1 MSQSPTIAYPGGKGR
16 LAPEIVSFLPK
27 YGRTYVEPFVGRGN
41 LFWSAV
47 SAGLKYEGWWLND
60 IATIPFFRA
69 INQIGHVVDVPEHSR
84 AEYERQREAS
94 KRGDPVAVLLEP
106 LLTFGGG
113 GYSCSGFR
121 GDHRGGVSSPSYQRT
136 LRECHRI
143 MNETKPRL
151 SALDWQEM
159 KLKDLGPE
167 DTVVLDPPYPSTDV
181 RSYNDVTGDY
191 DHLVDTLL
199 GAKFRWLLC
208 GYVHPAL
215 QRLGSPCWAKD
226 VRFLYF
232 TDHEERKFGEE
243 RRIECMWKNS
253 AHVDTTKRY
262 VLPPIL
268 RARLRIQD
276 SAASLSFPDL
286 DSKIDEGL
294 KMVANDWNALLPYL
308 LEMNRRL
315 SAPGKRTDLRKGAP
329 VNLTWTEW
337 VQSKRN
343 KLGRGLRTV
352 QYLLRGRTETSR
364 ARQAL
369 AQARATLRSEP
380 ESLIPKTPMEIATEM
395 SRLVLEMRDNT
406 RNDKQRQQKLVLLA
420 QNFLRITG
428 QESGLDSIDGIEL
441 GNRTTNGVIQTMS
454 MPALRLVAPH
464 G

>member
-16 LAPEIVSFLPK
+16 LAWEIVSFLPRH
-27 YGRTYVEPFVGRGN
+27 GRTYIEPFCGRGN
-41 LFWSAV
+41 LFWSAA
-47 SAGLKYEGWWLND
+47 SAGLKYDRWWLND
-60 IATIPFFRA
+60 LATIPFFRA
-69 INQIGHVVDVPEHSR
+69 INRIGHTVDVPEHSR

-94 KRGDPVAVLLEP
+94 KHCDPVAALLEP
-106 LLTFGGG
+106 FLTFGGG

-121 GDHRGGVSSPSYQRT
+121 GDHRGGVSSPAYQKT

-143 MNETKPRL
+143 MKETKPRL
-151 SALDWQEM
+151 SALDWREM
-159 KLKDLGPE
+159 KLKDLGC
-167 DTVVLDPPYPSTDV
+167 DDVVLLDPPYPTTDV
-181 RSYNDVTGDY
+181 RSYTEGTVDY
-191 DHLVDTLL
+191 AELVDTLL
-199 GAKFRWLLC
+199 TAKFRWFLC

-215 QRLGSPCWAKD
+215 HRLGDPCWARD

-232 TDHEERKFGEE
+232 TDREERKFGEE

-253 AHVDTTKRY
+253 AHVDAKRRY
-262 VLPPIL
+262 VLPTVL

-294 KMVANDWNALLPYL
+294 KTVANDWNALLPYL

-329 VNLTWTEW
+329 VNLSWTEW

-380 ESLIPKTPMEIATEM
+380 QWSIPDTPMEIATEM
-395 SRLVLEMRDNT
+395 SRLVLEIRDKTQNAKMC
-406 RNDKQRQQKLVLLA
+406 RQRLERLA
-420 QNFLRITG
+420 EHFLRMSGQNGERDSITG
-428 QESGLDSIDGIEL
+428 
-441 GNRTTNGVIQTMS
+441 
-454 MPALRLVAPH
+454 VAASDT
-464 G
+464 GRQMRSN